1 MLGWGSI
8 PRRVWRVGTPPFEKI
23 PSLTDYSECMVAIA
37 LTLLGGLPFV
47 SNTKKPRVVDSLLL
61 VFSFFYYMIK

>member
-8 PRRVWRVGTPPFEKI
+8 PRRVWRVGTPPFEME
-23 PSLTDYSECMVAIA
+23 PSLTEWSECLVAIA

-47 SNTKKPRVVDSLLL
+47 SNTKKPRVVDSFLLA
-61 VFSFFYYMIK
+61 FSFFLHD